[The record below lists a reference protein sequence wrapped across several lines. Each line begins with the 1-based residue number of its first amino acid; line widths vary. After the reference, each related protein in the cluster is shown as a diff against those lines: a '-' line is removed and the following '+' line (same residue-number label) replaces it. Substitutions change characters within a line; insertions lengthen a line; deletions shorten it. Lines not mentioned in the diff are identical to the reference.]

1 MTIGSG
7 SKSSVAYVL
16 EGVDGANYGVTPA
29 TPVFQKICNTGC
41 TLALSKDAI
50 ESGCLNDSRQ
60 VTDLRHGNRSAGGN
74 IDSELEYGSYDDMLE
89 AVFMGTWTADVLKVG
104 ATRRSFTIE
113 RYFDLSV
120 DEWHRYIGSEVN
132 TMSIST
138 APNQMVT
145 TSFGIV
151 SKDLD
156 NQNVTSMVSG
166 ATYSDETG
174 NPPFDSFNAVMTEGG
189 VVQAVLSQID
199 MSIENGIAPKFVIG
213 SKTTIQPSDG
223 KSRVTGT
230 ATAYFASSELLQ
242 KFWGESE
249 SSLEIEWTDLD
260 GNVLKIEIPKLKY
273 TSGTNDT
280 TGPDDITV
288 PLAFTAI
295 YDDVEQ
301 SQIIATRTPV

>member
-16 EGVDGANYGVTPA
+16 ESAYGVTPA
-29 TPVFQKICNTGC
+29 TPVFQKLCNTGC

-74 IDSELEYGSYDDMLE
+74 IDSELEYGSYDDFLE
-89 AVFMGTWTADVLKVG
+89 AAFMGTWAADTLTVG
-104 ATRRSFTIE
+104 DVRRSFTVE
-113 RYFDLSV
+113 RYFNLDA
-120 DEWHRYIGSEVN
+120 DEWHRYTGSEIN
-132 TMSIST
+132 SISIST

-145 TSFGIV
+145 TTFGIV
-151 SKDLD
+151 AQDLD
-156 NQNVTSMVSG
+156 NQNVLSMVAG
-166 ATYSDETG
+166 ATYTDETG
-174 NPPFDSFNAVMTEGG
+174 NPPFDSFNAVIREGG
-189 VVQAVLSQID
+189 VTIAVVTQLDLSL
-199 MSIENGIAPKFVIG
+199 ENGIAPKFVIG

-230 ATAYFASSELLQ
+230 LTAYFESSALLQ
-242 KFWGESE
+242 KFWAETESE
-249 SSLEIEWTDLD
+249 LELSWVDLD
-260 GNVLKIEIPKLKY
+260 GNTLSIEIPKLKY
-273 TSGTNDT
+273 TSGTNDV

-295 YDDVEQ
+295 YDDASQ
-301 SQIIATRTPV
+301 SQIVAKRIPA